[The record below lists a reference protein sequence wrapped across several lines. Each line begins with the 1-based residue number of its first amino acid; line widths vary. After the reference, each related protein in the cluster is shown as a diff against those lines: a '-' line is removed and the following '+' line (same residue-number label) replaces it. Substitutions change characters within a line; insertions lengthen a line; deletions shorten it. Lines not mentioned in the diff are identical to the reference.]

1 LLKTEGRITFIY
13 AGVMGVA
20 QGLHRILDVA
30 TCLSDLDQV
39 QFVLVGEGAERESL
53 TRRVESEKI
62 QNVRVLGPQ
71 PKERIPALLAAADGV
86 CNVLKFSIPGAVPS
100 KIYEAMATGLPI
112 VFGGEG
118 EGARRILE
126 AHAGLVVPYNDVQR
140 LEQAIRQLVMSPALR
155 RQFGQAGRLAAEKLY
170 SRKEIAK
177 RLHVLLLGALN
188 GSKPS
193 GALK

>member
-1 LLKTEGRITFIY
+1 MLKTEGRITFIY

-100 KIYEAMATGLPI
+100 KIYEAMATGLPRPVI
-112 VFGGEG
+112 
-118 EGARRILE
+118 
-126 AHAGLVVPYNDVQR
+126 GLRQPSHR
-140 LEQAIRQLVMSPALR
+140 L
-155 RQFGQAGRLAAEKLY
+155 GLAVCDTCGIMC
-170 SRKEIAK
+170 RC
-177 RLHVLLLGALN
+177 N
-188 GSKPS
+188 
-193 GALK
+193 